1 MKIQSYFLFICT
13 LFVSGAIPG
22 QSVYHNEHVDVI
34 PLHDKAFLLQ
44 VRSDFT
50 ANCLLIEGK
59 EGLLIVDTGFEDTGE
74 YFKDAIS
81 SFDKPVKAIVNSHAH
96 HDHMGANQLF
106 GKDVLLIGHK
116 NCLENYA
123 QYGHAV
129 QDITNNPTYDFEGT
143 LVFFIA
149 YTYGHSPCDIM
160 TLIPDLNVAFLG
172 DLYLSESLPLVL
184 TESGA
189 SAETLVLH
197 LNEIFQSLP
206 DNTVMIPGHGKTT
219 DMEYFGGYVAL
230 VEETIEI
237 VRKKMK
243 SGWSLEK
250 IQEEDVLKKYGRF
263 GLYLPF
269 ITKESWIEQ
278 IYLSY
283 SK

>member
-1 MKIQSYFLFICT
+1 MKTPIC
-13 LFVSGAIPG
+13 LLIICLLLLPQRLPG
-22 QSVYHNEHVDVI
+22 QNVYSNEKVDV
-34 PLHDKAFLLQ
+34 LELSDKAYLLQ
-44 VRSDFT
+44 VKSDFT

-59 EGLLIVDTGFEDTGE
+59 DGLLIVDTGFENTGE
-74 YFKDAIS
+74 YFKDAIN

-96 HDHMGANQLF
+96 HDHLGANQLF
-106 GKDVLLIGHK
+106 PKDVLIIGHK
-116 NCLENYA
+116 NCIDTYA
-123 QYGHAV
+123 QYGHTV
-129 QDITNNPTYDFEGT
+129 QNIAKNPTYDFEGM
-143 LVFFIA
+143 LIFFLPYDGA
-149 YTYGHSPCDIM
+149 HSSCDIM
-160 TLIPDLNVAFLG
+160 TLIPDLNMAFLG
-172 DLYLSESLPLVL
+172 DLYLSESFPLIMI
-184 TESGA
+184 ESGA

-206 DNTVMIPGHGKTT
+206 DNTLMIPGHGKTT
-219 DMEYFGGYVAL
+219 NMEYFGGYIAL

-243 SGWSLEK
+243 SGWSLQK